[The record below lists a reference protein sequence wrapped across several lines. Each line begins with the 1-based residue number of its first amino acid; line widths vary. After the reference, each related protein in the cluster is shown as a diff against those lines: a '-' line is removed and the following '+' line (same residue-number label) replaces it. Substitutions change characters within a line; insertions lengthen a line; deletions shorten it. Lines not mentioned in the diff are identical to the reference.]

1 LVVPLTLVL
10 VASGIATSTSALRL
24 ATDAYDRSLLDPALA
39 IAARLREGAAGVE
52 IDLPASALD
61 FLRVD
66 SSDRVFFSVSRGGQR
81 VAGND
86 LPEPPVEVGSD
97 APLFYDAR
105 YQGEPVRVAALTV
118 PLPAGPTLIQAAE
131 TRVKRDR
138 LARQV
143 LITHV
148 AMELLILTVALTAV
162 WIGVRRGLAPVEKL
176 RAEMATRSPRD
187 LRPLP
192 ESEAPDEV
200 QPLVRELNQLLRRLA
215 ESNVLQQQ
223 FVADAAHQ
231 LRTPLAALQAQVE
244 AARGDSLPP
253 RLANT
258 VEQLYAATRRAAHL
272 ARQLLTLASVDPSA
286 ERPYSPV
293 STDLAGLMQRDLSAW
308 IAQAD
313 ANGIDLGFELEPAPV
328 LAEAALIEE
337 LAACLVDNALKYTTY
352 GGFVTLRTGQREGRS
367 FLEVQDN
374 GPGIPAD
381 ERERVFERFHR
392 GKGAAVPGAGLG
404 LAIAREIAHR
414 HGTSIELSTP
424 ANGGTRV
431 TIYFR
436 AADASAETLVV
447 RGVHETQR
455 LVEHR

>member
-1 LVVPLTLVL
+1 MVPLTIVL
-10 VASGIATSTSALRL
+10 VASGIATSTSALKL

-39 IAARLREGAAGVE
+39 IAARLREGASGVE

-61 FLRVD
+61 FMRVD
-66 SSDRVFFSVSRGGQR
+66 SSDQVYFSVSRGGQLISGR
-81 VAGND
+81 EL
-86 LPEPPVEVGSD
+86 LPSPPAPVPAD
-97 APLFYDAR
+97 APLFYDAV
-105 YQGEPVRVAALTV
+105 YQAQPVRIAALAV
-118 PLPAGPTLIQAAE
+118 PLPQGPTLIQAAE

-148 AMELLILTVALTAV
+148 AMEFLVLAVALAAV

-200 QPLVRELNQLLRRLA
+200 QPLVREMNQLLRRLA
-215 ESNVLQQQ
+215 ESNMLQQQ

-244 AARGDSLPP
+244 AARGDGLPP

-258 VEQLYAATRRAAHL
+258 VEQLHAATRRAAHL

-286 ERPYSPV
+286 ERPYSPQPA
-293 STDLAGLMQRDLSAW
+293 DLAELMQRDLSVW

-313 ANGIDLGFELEPAPV
+313 AKGIDLGFELEPAP
-328 LAEAALIEE
+328 LLGEPALIQE
-337 LAACLVDNALKYTTY
+337 LAACLVDNAIKYSSH
-352 GGFVTLRTGQREGRS
+352 GSIVTLRTGQRDGRS

-374 GPGIPAD
+374 GPGIAAD

-392 GKGAAVPGAGLG
+392 ARGTSVPGAGLG
-404 LAIAREIAHR
+404 LAIAREIAYR
-414 HGTSIELSTP
+414 HAAGIELSTP
-424 ANGGTRV
+424 ASGGGTRV
-431 TIYFR
+431 AVQFPQRTPNDAAISGR
-436 AADASAETLVV
+436 ARELSVNV
-447 RGVHETQR
+447 
-455 LVEHR
+455 